1 MERGAIPRDRA
12 FFFGASYSSPPG
24 GEEEYEKSDVGVT
37 VDSPKKSLHVTDH
50 LANERTFLAWIRT
63 AIAVMTL
70 GVAINRFA
78 LFLMEMHQVVPQVR
92 DLANRHVEKLGIGL
106 VLLGIVLL
114 VGATWHYLHV
124 GKTIDDETY
133 RPSARIMVGTALV
146 IGLMGGSTLIWLF

>member
-1 MERGAIPRDRA
+1 M
-12 FFFGASYSSPPG
+12 
-24 GEEEYEKSDVGVT
+24 
-37 VDSPKKSLHVTDH
+37 DSPKKSLHVTDH

-78 LFLMEMHQVVPQVR
+78 LFLMEMHQVVPEAR
-92 DLANRHVEKLGIGL
+92 NLANRHVEKLGIGL

-114 VGATWHYLHV
+114 VGSTWHYIHV
-124 GKTIDDETY
+124 GRTIDDENY
-133 RPSARIMVGTALV
+133 RPSVRIMVGTVLV

>member
-1 MERGAIPRDRA
+1 
-12 FFFGASYSSPPG
+12 
-24 GEEEYEKSDVGVT
+24 

-78 LFLMEMHQVVPQVR
+78 LFLMEIHQVVPEVR

-106 VLLGIVLL
+106 VVLGIVML

-133 RPSARIMVGTALV
+133 RPSRVIMVAASIV
-146 IGLMGGSTLIWLF
+146 IILMGGSSLIWLF

>member
-1 MERGAIPRDRA
+1 M
-12 FFFGASYSSPPG
+12 
-24 GEEEYEKSDVGVT
+24 
-37 VDSPKKSLHVTDH
+37 DSPKKSLHVTDH

-78 LFLMEMHQVVPQVR
+78 LFLMEIHQVVPEVR

-106 VLLGIVLL
+106 VVLGIVML

-124 GKTIDDETY
+124 SKTIDDETY
-133 RPSARIMVGTALV
+133 RPSRGIMVAASIV
-146 IGLMGGSTLIWLF
+146 IILMGGSSLIWLF

>member
-1 MERGAIPRDRA
+1 M
-12 FFFGASYSSPPG
+12 
-24 GEEEYEKSDVGVT
+24 
-37 VDSPKKSLHVTDH
+37 DSPKKNLHVTDH

-78 LFLMEMHQVVPQVR
+78 LFLVEMHQVVPEVR
-92 DLANRHVEKLGIGL
+92 NLANRHVEKLGIGL
-106 VLLGIVLL
+106 VMLGIVLL

-124 GKTIDDETY
+124 GKTIDDENY
-133 RPSARIMVGTALV
+133 RPSIRIMVATALV

>member
-1 MERGAIPRDRA
+1 M
-12 FFFGASYSSPPG
+12 
-24 GEEEYEKSDVGVT
+24 
-37 VDSPKKSLHVTDH
+37 DSPKKNLHVTDH

-78 LFLMEMHQVVPQVR
+78 LFLVEMHQVVPEVR
-92 DLANRHVEKLGIGL
+92 NLANRHVEKLGIGL
-106 VLLGIVLL
+106 VMLGIVLL

-124 GKTIDDETY
+124 GKTIDDENY
-133 RPSARIMVGTALV
+133 RPSVRIMVATALV

>member
-1 MERGAIPRDRA
+1 M
-12 FFFGASYSSPPG
+12 
-24 GEEEYEKSDVGVT
+24 
-37 VDSPKKSLHVTDH
+37 DSPKKSLHVTDH

-78 LFLMEMHQVVPQVR
+78 LFLMEIHQVVPEVR

-106 VLLGIVLL
+106 VVLGIVML

-133 RPSARIMVGTALV
+133 RPSRGIMVAASIV
-146 IGLMGGSTLIWLF
+146 IILMGGSSLIWLF

>member
-1 MERGAIPRDRA
+1 MRER
-12 FFFGASYSSPPG
+12 
-24 GEEEYEKSDVGVT
+24 ET

-78 LFLMEMHQVVPQVR
+78 LFLMEIHQVLPEVR

-106 VLLGIVLL
+106 VVLGIVML

-133 RPSARIMVGTALV
+133 RPSRVIMVAASIV
-146 IGLMGGSTLIWLF
+146 IILMGGSSLIWLF

>member
-1 MERGAIPRDRA
+1 M
-12 FFFGASYSSPPG
+12 
-24 GEEEYEKSDVGVT
+24 
-37 VDSPKKSLHVTDH
+37 DSPKKNPHVTDH

-78 LFLMEMHQVVPQVR
+78 LFLVEMHQVVPEVR
-92 DLANRHVEKLGIGL
+92 NLANRHVEKLGIGL
-106 VLLGIVLL
+106 VMLGIVLL

-124 GKTIDDETY
+124 GKTIDDENY
-133 RPSARIMVGTALV
+133 RPSIRIMVATALV

>member
-1 MERGAIPRDRA
+1 M
-12 FFFGASYSSPPG
+12 
-24 GEEEYEKSDVGVT
+24 
-37 VDSPKKSLHVTDH
+37 DSPKKSLHVTDH

-78 LFLMEMHQVVPQVR
+78 LFLMEMHQVVPEAR
-92 DLANRHVEKLGIGL
+92 NLANRHVEKLGIGL

-114 VGATWHYLHV
+114 VGSTWHYIHV
-124 GKTIDDETY
+124 GWTIDDENY
-133 RPSARIMVGTALV
+133 RPSVRIMVGTALV

>member
-1 MERGAIPRDRA
+1 MQGR
-12 FFFGASYSSPPG
+12 
-24 GEEEYEKSDVGVT
+24 VT

-78 LFLMEMHQVVPQVR
+78 LFLMEIHQVVPEVR
-92 DLANRHVEKLGIGL
+92 DLANRHVEKLGVGL
-106 VLLGIVLL
+106 VLLGIVML
-114 VGATWHYLHV
+114 VGATLHYLHV
-124 GKTIDDETY
+124 GRTIDDESY
-133 RPSARIMVGTALV
+133 RPSSRIMVGTAIV

>member
-1 MERGAIPRDRA
+1 MQETH
-12 FFFGASYSSPPG
+12 
-24 GEEEYEKSDVGVT
+24 T
-37 VDSPKKSLHVTDH
+37 VDSPKKNLHVTDH

-78 LFLMEMHQVVPQVR
+78 LFLVEMHQVVPEVR
-92 DLANRHVEKLGIGL
+92 NLANRHVEKLGIGL
-106 VLLGIVLL
+106 VMLGIVLL

-124 GKTIDDETY
+124 GKTIDDENY
-133 RPSARIMVGTALV
+133 RPSIRIMVATALV

>member
-1 MERGAIPRDRA
+1 M
-12 FFFGASYSSPPG
+12 
-24 GEEEYEKSDVGVT
+24 
-37 VDSPKKSLHVTDH
+37 DSPKKSLHVTDH

-78 LFLMEMHQVVPQVR
+78 LFLMEMHQVVPEAR
-92 DLANRHVEKLGIGL
+92 NLANRHVEKLGIGL

-114 VGATWHYLHV
+114 VGSTWHYIHV
-124 GKTIDDETY
+124 GRTIDDENY
-133 RPSARIMVGTALV
+133 RPSVRIMVGTALV

>member
-1 MERGAIPRDRA
+1 
-12 FFFGASYSSPPG
+12 
-24 GEEEYEKSDVGVT
+24 

-78 LFLMEMHQVVPQVR
+78 LFLMEMHQVVPEAR
-92 DLANRHVEKLGIGL
+92 NLANRHVEKLGIGL

-114 VGATWHYLHV
+114 VGSTWHYIHV
-124 GKTIDDETY
+124 GRTIDDENY
-133 RPSARIMVGTALV
+133 RPSVRIMVGTALV

>member
-1 MERGAIPRDRA
+1 M
-12 FFFGASYSSPPG
+12 
-24 GEEEYEKSDVGVT
+24 
-37 VDSPKKSLHVTDH
+37 DSPKKSLHVTDH

-78 LFLMEMHQVVPQVR
+78 LFLMEMHQVVPEAR
-92 DLANRHVEKLGIGL
+92 NLANRHVEKLGIGL

-114 VGATWHYLHV
+114 VGSTWHYIHV
-124 GKTIDDETY
+124 GRTIDDENY
-133 RPSARIMVGTALV
+133 RPSVRIRVGTALV